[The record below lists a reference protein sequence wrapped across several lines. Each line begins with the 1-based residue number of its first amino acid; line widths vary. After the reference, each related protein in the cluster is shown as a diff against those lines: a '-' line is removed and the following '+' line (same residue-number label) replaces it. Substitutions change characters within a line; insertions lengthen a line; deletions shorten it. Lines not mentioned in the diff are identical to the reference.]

1 MQIRRKYTQN
11 EFKMPCCKYVIID
24 TDAGGDDAQ
33 CILLALAEAKRTNKT
48 ILGITCVNGN
58 STVQDVAVNVLI
70 TLTIADSKI
79 PVYKGKFA
87 L

>member
-1 MQIRRKYTQN
+1 MQIRWKYTQN

-58 STVQDVAVNVLI
+58 ATVQDVAVNVLI